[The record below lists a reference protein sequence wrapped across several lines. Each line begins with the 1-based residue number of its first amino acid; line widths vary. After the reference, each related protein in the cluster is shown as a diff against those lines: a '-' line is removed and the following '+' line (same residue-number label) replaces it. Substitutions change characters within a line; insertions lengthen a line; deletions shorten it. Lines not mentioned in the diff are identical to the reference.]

1 MMALLARS
9 SPARGLGVLT
19 VRSLAAQW
27 RGFSAQPSV
36 EIYQYEICPFCC
48 KVKAL
53 LDWQKVA
60 YHTKEVNPLT
70 KAELKFSPDYRKVPI
85 AIVDGQQVNDSQQI
99 IREVIAKLA
108 SGRGDSALQ
117 ESMADP
123 ETEKW
128 LRWVDSDLAVLLFPN
143 ITRSFSE
150 SFQAFRYVSEV
161 PTFSAPSK
169 VANQL
174 AGSLA
179 MWLANG
185 KLKKKYKITDE
196 RKQLLETVQVWMDA
210 VGSGPFLGGKEP
222 HVADV
227 VVFGVLS
234 SIRGMATYDE
244 LMTAKPDLA
253 RWSNDMRAAIGT
265 SMRQEPTPVVR
276 HFGPTAT

>member
-1 MMALLARS
+1 MMALLARG
-9 SPARGLGVLT
+9 SPARGLGALAA
-19 VRSLAAQW
+19 RSLANQW
-27 RGFSAQPSV
+27 RGFSAQPTV

-48 KVKAL
+48 KVKAF
-53 LDWQKVA
+53 LDWQKIA

-99 IREVIAKLA
+99 ISEIVAKLTG
-108 SGRGDSALQ
+108 SSALQ
-117 ESMADP
+117 EAMADA
-123 ETEKW
+123 ETQKW

-185 KLKKKYKITDE
+185 KLKKKYNITDE

-244 LMTAKPDLA
+244 LMAAKPELA
-253 RWSNDMRAAIGT
+253 RWSNDMRTALGT
-265 SMRQEPTPVVR
+265 SMRQELTPVVR
-276 HFGPTAT
+276 HFGPTAA